1 MRVELQAVVAFQ
13 ALAGGGDLAR
23 GAHGDPCLVGGWIAK
38 AEVTEF
44 TFLAQRVDVAPV
56 QPPLV
61 DGLVVIDGPVG
72 KAFIEHKAPLLAT
85 S

>member
-1 MRVELQAVVAFQ
+1 MQAVVTFQ
-13 ALAGGGDLAR
+13 ALAGGGGFAR
-23 GAHGDPCLVGGWIAK
+23 GAHGDPGLVGGRVAQAK
-38 AEVTEF
+38 VAEL
-44 TFLAQRVDVAPV
+44 TFLAQRADVAPV
-56 QPPLV
+56 QPALV